1 MLNSG
6 FIKQFCVCFGGYQRL
21 LCCNLTTVLVVL
33 LSGLWLLLGCDNYG
47 NQVMYPAWNIY
58 QQPIFC
64 INLLSVPE
72 SSVSLS
78 GEYWNIAYVLPN
90 PTTGLGPFWILLE
103 KLGQVTMMSQPGWFY
118 WLICLANLLLFT
130 ICCMILVISY

>member
-1 MLNSG
+1 MDKNGVEEIFMTRVTKL
-6 FIKQFCVCFGGYQRL
+6 
-21 LCCNLTTVLVVL
+21 
-33 LSGLWLLLGCDNYG
+33 
-47 NQVMYPAWNIY
+47 YPAWNIY

-78 GEYWNIAYVLPN
+78 GEYWSIAYVLPN

-103 KLGQVTMMSQPGWFY
+103 KIPQWDVSQVQVY
-118 WLICLANLLLFT
+118 LIIIKLIQNLDW
-130 ICCMILVISY
+130 VDYNVN